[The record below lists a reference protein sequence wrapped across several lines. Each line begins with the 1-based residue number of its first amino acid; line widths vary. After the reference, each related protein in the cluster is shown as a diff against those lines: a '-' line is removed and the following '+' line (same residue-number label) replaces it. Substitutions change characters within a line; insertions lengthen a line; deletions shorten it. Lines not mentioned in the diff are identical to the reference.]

1 MRGFLRTV
9 HNKLH
14 HVFTDES
21 LGKIK
26 TAENGSQKI
35 GELNSPQSVEV
46 SKNAHHLNSL
56 FPELSAEEE
65 NANKKPGSAPPKRKT
80 RRTFHATFENQEKP
94 TKIPDEKKQKPTQSA
109 WDTPITIT

>member
-9 HNKLH
+9 HNKLQH
-14 HVFTDES
+14 TFTDKS

-35 GELNSPQSVEV
+35 GELNSPQSAEV

-56 FPELSAEEE
+56 FPELSVEEE
-65 NANKKPGSAPPKRKT
+65 NAKKKPGLAPPKRKT
-80 RRTFHATFENQEKP
+80 RRTFHANFENQEKP
-94 TKIPDEKKQKPTQSA
+94 TTIPEGGK
-109 WDTPITIT
+109 